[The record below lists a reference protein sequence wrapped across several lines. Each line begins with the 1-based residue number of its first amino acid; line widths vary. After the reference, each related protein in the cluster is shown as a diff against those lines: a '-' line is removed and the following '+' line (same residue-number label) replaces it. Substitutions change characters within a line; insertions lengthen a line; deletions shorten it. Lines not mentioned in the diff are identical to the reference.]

1 MRVIADLHIHSKFSR
16 ACSKDLVPEK
26 IAAAA
31 KRKGLQVVATG
42 DFTHPGWLKMLKDEL
57 VSAGNGLYRLK
68 DLINPFSLPPHK
80 EETSLSHPTSPYK
93 GEGKSLSDSPSY
105 KGREPLFL
113 LATEISCIY
122 KKGGR
127 VRRVHHC
134 IFAPDFET
142 VDKIVAK
149 FEGLGKNLKSDGRP
163 IIGLDSKDLLKLVLD
178 ASPKCMLVPAHAWT
192 PWFAIFG
199 SESGFDSLEE
209 CFDEMTPHIY
219 AIETGLSSDPP
230 MNWQLS
236 GLDRITLIS
245 NSDAHSPDNLA
256 REANVFEIAE
266 KDFGYDEITR
276 IIREKDLK
284 KFLYTIEF
292 FPEEGKYHI
301 DGHRACSVRMT
312 PEETKKNKGLCPK
325 CKRPVTIG
333 VLNRVAAIADRPP
346 IRRASPPLPGA
357 IPYKSLVPL
366 REIIAESKNLG
377 KASKA
382 VSIDYENLLRE
393 FGSEFRILL
402 DVDIEELKNFDR
414 DIAEAVSRVR
424 AGHLTV
430 EPGYDGEYGTVK
442 IWSDKERKKL
452 DEQGTLF

>member
-1 MRVIADLHIHSKFSR
+1 
-16 ACSKDLVPEK
+16 
-26 IAAAA
+26 
-31 KRKGLQVVATG
+31 
-42 DFTHPGWLKMLKDEL
+42 
-57 VSAGNGLYRLK
+57 
-68 DLINPFSLPPHK
+68 
-80 EETSLSHPTSPYK
+80 
-93 GEGKSLSDSPSY
+93 
-105 KGREPLFL
+105 
-113 LATEISCIY
+113 
-122 KKGGR
+122 
-127 VRRVHHC
+127 
-134 IFAPDFET
+134 
-142 VDKIVAK
+142 
-149 FEGLGKNLKSDGRP
+149 
-163 IIGLDSKDLLKLVLD
+163 
-178 ASPKCMLVPAHAWT
+178 MLVPAHAWT